1 MWTTSIWKLLAE
13 DPSGWPL
20 HRPPPLHHALPHYYV
35 SPSSPSSP
43 SSLAHLTT
51 SLLCSYLP
59 VVHVYT
65 AYCPCTGGDAFDVPL
80 HPPSQAK
87 ADKAESEMNDLEERM
102 LALPEGSPDRLTLE
116 KAFAVKKVEFRQAQ
130 ESVNSQCPT
139 PAHLTSKVPEC
150 ESEAVVA
157 AKWGVGNE
165 SYNATE
171 CCRTHSTMRD
181 ILISL
186 VAFFDANGIEWY
198 LDGGTLIGNLRH
210 DGALGETLVEK
221 WNGYV

>member
-1 MWTTSIWKLLAE
+1 MLALL
-13 DPSGWPL
+13 
-20 HRPPPLHHALPHYYV
+20 
-35 SPSSPSSP
+35 
-43 SSLAHLTT
+43 
-51 SLLCSYLP
+51 
-59 VVHVYT
+59 
-65 AYCPCTGGDAFDVPL
+65 TGGDAFDVPL
-80 HPPSQAK
+80 HPPS
-87 ADKAESEMNDLEERM
+87 
-102 LALPEGSPDRLTLE
+102 
-116 KAFAVKKVEFRQAQ
+116 
-130 ESVNSQCPT
+130 SQCPT

-171 CCRTHSTMRD
+171 CCHTHSTMRD

-210 DGALGETLVEK
+210 DGALGETLVLVEK
-221 WNGYV
+221 WDGYV